1 MSKTQTFEEKM
12 QELELLVRR
21 LEQGE
26 VPLEEALKQFQQ
38 GMKLSQELQKN
49 LQEAEKT
56 MVTIMGGDAQE
67 PESTSHPATG
77 GDW

>member
-12 QELELLVRR
+12 HELELLVKR

-26 VPLEEALKQFQQ
+26 VPLEEALKEFQQ
-38 GMKLSQELQKN
+38 GMTLSQELQKT

-56 MVTIMGGDAQE
+56 MVTIMGANGQE
-67 PESTSHPATG
+67 TEMEA
-77 GDW
+77 

>member
-26 VPLEEALKQFQQ
+26 VPLEEALKQFEYEYAVAEPAA
-38 GMKLSQELQKN
+38 KLKITLF
-49 LQEAEKT
+49 KT
-56 MVTIMGGDAQE
+56 FQM
-67 PESTSHPATG
+67 SLR
-77 GDW
+77 

>member
-12 QELELLVRR
+12 QELELLVKR

-26 VPLEEALKQFQQ
+26 VPLEEALKEFQL
-38 GMKLSQELQKN
+38 GMTLSQELQKT

-56 MVTIMGGDAQE
+56 MVTIMGANGQE
-67 PESTSHPATG
+67 TEMEA
-77 GDW
+77 

>member
-12 QELELLVRR
+12 QELELLVKR

-26 VPLEEALKQFQQ
+26 VPLEEALKEFQQ
-38 GMKLSQELQKN
+38 GMTLSQELQKT

-56 MVTIMGGDAQE
+56 MVTIMGANGQE
-67 PESTSHPATG
+67 TEMEA
-77 GDW
+77 